1 MQSVLSVGTV
11 YFARVLQIVF
21 TWNVR
26 RIQAPMGQLKL
37 SFEGQVEY
45 VLELKHLRESDNK

>member
-11 YFARVLQIVF
+11 YFVRVLQMVF

-45 VLELKHLRESDNK
+45 VLELKHLRESDN